1 MTTRD
6 ELTVLP
12 PAEFPDP
19 KGLRALNQYLH
30 AGWADP
36 GEHAVVFV
44 LQIPVPPGPPKLVGP
59 DGEEH
64 VLPGEVFEVL
74 REVVS
79 AMAEGKA
86 VTVAPIHQQLT
97 TQEVADFLRIRR
109 PALIELLDAGEI
121 PYEHVGRHRRVRL
134 IDALE
139 YRNLRSER
147 RREALDELVSV
158 SESAGMYEATATPQA
173 TR

>member
-19 KGLRALNQYLH
+19 KGLRVLNQYLH

-36 GEHAVVFV
+36 GERAVVFV
-44 LQIPVPPGPPKLVGP
+44 LQMPAPPGPPKLVGP
-59 DGEEH
+59 GGEEH

-74 REVVS
+74 WEVVS

-86 VTVAPIHQQLT
+86 VTATDAIRGRAGRMRPASWPPRGRSAASRSRGT
-97 TQEVADFLRIRR
+97 SPRTRPTNAYASPSATSERIRR
-109 PALIELLDAGEI
+109 IDDVL
-121 PYEHVGRHRRVRL
+121 VVR
-134 IDALE
+134 
-139 YRNLRSER
+139 
-147 RREALDELVSV
+147 
-158 SESAGMYEATATPQA
+158 
-173 TR
+173 